1 MGFPTVKRNR
11 CEGESR
17 LRSRGGRVQFSIRPY
32 FIYVNISL
40 MKIVSNSLIETKEVA
55 EKFLQYLR
63 ANQNNNGATVIGM
76 EGDLGSGKTTLTKS
90 IADILGINETITSPT
105 FVIQKSYEIKNQ
117 NFPWKKLIHIDAYR
131 LSGGEELL
139 KLGFGE
145 EIKNKE
151 NLIIVEWPELVKLAL
166 PENIINIFC
175 GFIGEDTRA
184 YKW

>member
-1 MGFPTVKRNR
+1 
-11 CEGESR
+11 
-17 LRSRGGRVQFSIRPY
+17 
-32 FIYVNISL
+32 
-40 MKIVSNSLIETKEVA
+40 MKIVSKSLIETKEVA

-76 EGDLGSGKTTLTKS
+76 QGDLGSGKTTLTKS
-90 IADILGINETITSPT
+90 IADILGISETITSPT
-105 FVIQKSYEIKNQ
+105 FVIMKKYKLKAKSHSLTPW
-117 NFPWKKLIHIDAYR
+117 NFLIHIDAYR

-151 NLIIVEWPELVKLAL
+151 NLIIVEWPELVKSAL
-166 PENIINIFC
+166 PENIINIYCEFVDDLPAEEV
-175 GFIGEDTRA
+175 GDMRV